1 MYSIGGD
8 GSKLK
13 ICFIVD
19 KSNFWILIYLMI
31 FEIEFVKCGFYEINF
46 EV

>member
-1 MYSIGGD
+1 MYGIDDD

-13 ICFIVD
+13 LSFIVD
-19 KSNFWILIYLMI
+19 KSNFWILLNLMI

>member
-1 MYSIGGD
+1 MYGIDGD

-13 ICFIVD
+13 INFIVD
-19 KSNFWILIYLMI
+19 KSNFRILLNLMI
-31 FEIEFVKCGFYEINF
+31 FEIEFIKCGFYEINF